1 MRSHELKILLYSQ
14 SAGHRISVIDLGIVI
29 AGEPGSNAI
38 FVSVFFG
45 KNRQHSDFMFQSGF
59 VRDVC
64 KGGTKW
70 RGECIDSSILYTLVP
85 NMTGFI

>member
-1 MRSHELKILLYSQ
+1 MRITPAVGQ

-45 KNRQHSDFMFQSGF
+45 TNRQHSDFIFQSGF

-64 KGGTKW
+64 KGGPSW
-70 RGECIDSSILYTLVP
+70 RGEYIGSLILYTLVS
-85 NMTGFI
+85 NMTGFT

>member
-1 MRSHELKILLYSQ
+1 MNVFLSSQ